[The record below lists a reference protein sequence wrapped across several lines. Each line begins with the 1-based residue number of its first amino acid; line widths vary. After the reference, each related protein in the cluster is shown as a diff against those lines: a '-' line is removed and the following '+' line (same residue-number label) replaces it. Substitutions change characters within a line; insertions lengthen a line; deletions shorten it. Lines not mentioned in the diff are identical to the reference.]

1 MKRIIILSTLCV
13 LSTTMPNVNAVE
25 RDKQYHLGISAV
37 VGATTQYHTA
47 DWKTSMIV
55 CTTVGLLKEV
65 KDEIVYSG
73 FDTKDLAYDVVGC
86 TVGVLIGE
94 TGLYLFKEKD
104 VLGIGYKLKF

>member
-1 MKRIIILSTLCV
+1 MKRVIILSTLCV
-13 LSTTMPNVNAVE
+13 LSTTMPDVSAVE
-25 RDKQYHLGISAV
+25 RDKQLHLGVSAV

-47 DWKTSMIV
+47 DWKTGMIV

-65 KDEIVYSG
+65 KDEIVYGG

-86 TVGVLIGE
+86 TAGVLIGE
-94 TGLYLFKEKD
+94 AGLYLFKEKN